1 MKLPSALVAWD
12 TLPCISVAFSRL
24 LTAGCIKVSHV
35 LERLDIR
42 SRLFPFAVACLTTI
56 LGRVFQPECQSHSFR
71 GLPYSCLTAF
81 VCTNGVQWLPTD
93 HRTGSPLLCYFYP
106 GVLSSV
112 HDVNDLYSP
121 FICGRGWIRTTA
133 HLASFREQSA
143 MRGFLNRS
151 HYSTFGCPFTDFPFL
166 VAHFPTLAPLSCRPV
181 SCP

>member
-12 TLPCISVAFSRL
+12 TLPCISAAFSRL

-35 LERLDIR
+35 LEWLDIR

-71 GLPYSCLTAF
+71 GLPYLHRHGSCGCHAF
-81 VCTNGVQWLPTD
+81 LFPYSVALGFPS
-93 HRTGSPLLCYFYP
+93 HLLIFYP
-106 GVLSSV
+106 GVITSV
-112 HDVNDLYSP
+112 HNVNDLSP

-143 MRGFLNRS
+143 MRGLLNRS

-166 VAHFPTLAPLSCRPV
+166 VAHFPTSAPLSCRPV